1 MIKKKHK
8 MMIMILMRM
17 WIVRTF
23 IINVYEIL
31 TINVLLKMNLIV
43 LALCDFN
50 ISMNWL
56 FFGDL
61 VKIIMFWKLKIFR
74 IE

>member
-1 MIKKKHK
+1 
-8 MMIMILMRM
+8 MMIIILMRV

-56 FFGDL
+56 FFGGH
-61 VKIIMFWKLKIFR
+61 V
-74 IE
+74 